1 MSDAGVFEKG
11 SLDRAVD
18 IDDDQDGDGD
28 GVGGGGDY
36 NVDTDAS
43 VEVDDPRVPCCSW
56 YCCLVWISGRVS
68 ILIGNLCVC
77 VANGRWICRLLLT
90 SGMGTIARFHLNAHP
105 MCGEAYKAL

>member
-43 VEVDDPRVPCCSW
+43 VEVDDTFVM
-56 YCCLVWISGRVS
+56 
-68 ILIGNLCVC
+68 LI
-77 VANGRWICRLLLT
+77 T
-90 SGMGTIARFHLNAHP
+90 SELQQLWHGLWFGYLDGFQF
-105 MCGEAYKAL
+105 